1 MIFVIH
7 PILLL
12 PLAAPGFDRIVVVV
26 VIIISTGSNVGLT
39 TSLAEM
45 RLIYEVQNR
54 LN

>member
-26 VIIISTGSNVGLT
+26 IISTGSNVGLT

-54 LN
+54 FN